1 MTHSTTND
9 STQQITILDG
19 GMGREL
25 ERRGAPFRQPE
36 WSALALIEAPKH
48 VLAAHLAF
56 IAAGAHVITINSY
69 AITPFHLGERFY
81 SEGLAL
87 ATTAAK
93 LAYKAVQ
100 SGNNTVP
107 DASQTSAQVAACL
120 PPLFGSY
127 RPDLFKREAAA
138 QIARPLI
145 EAQAPFADI
154 WLAETVSSIQEAVTW
169 YELVTKYADDAQGE
183 NIDGS
188 IHKERNKP
196 FWVAFTL
203 DDSALEANLTEPLKA
218 QITAQSKTQRKTQ
231 IATQSNQTQTD
242 SNTSSHPAT
251 APLPH
256 VSLRS
261 GESVTEA
268 VTAMIGLGVDAILFN
283 CSQPEVMLTAL
294 QMAKD
299 SIDREGGK
307 QRLGV
312 YANAFAPKQVHKQAN
327 AELRGI
333 RQDTTP
339 ENYLT
344 WAQQWR
350 DTGADII
357 GGCCGI
363 GSEHIAK
370 LAAGLAA
377 SS

>member
-1 MTHSTTND
+1 MTQLPMTHSINNANTRQT
-9 STQQITILDG
+9 TILDG

-36 WSALALIEAPKH
+36 WSALALIEAPQH

-56 IAAGAHVITINSY
+56 IAAGASVITINSY

-93 LAYKAVQ
+93 LAYKTVQ
-100 SGNNTVP
+100 SGNNAVP

-138 QIARPLI
+138 QIAKPLI
-145 EAQAPFADI
+145 DAQAPFADI

-169 YELVTKYADDAQGE
+169 YELVAKFEGDKKENCKDNGE
-183 NIDGS
+183 NDKNALGAQ
-188 IHKERNKP
+188 KKKP

-203 DDSALEANLTEPLKA
+203 DDSDLDAQLTVQLKEA
-218 QITAQSKTQRKTQ
+218 I
-231 IATQSNQTQTD
+231 
-242 SNTSSHPAT
+242 SNTEVGTDPIAKPMPVVT
-251 APLPH
+251 
-256 VSLRS
+256 LRS
-261 GESVTEA
+261 GESVSEA

-283 CSQPEVMLTAL
+283 CSQPEVMLSAL
-294 QMAKD
+294 QVAKD

-350 DTGADII
+350 DAGADII

-363 GSEHIAK
+363 STEHIAK

-377 SS
+377 AS